1 MKNILIT
8 GGAGFIGSHLV
19 DLMIKDGHRVL
30 VLDVLS
36 YAAQP
41 QYLSSS
47 ATLIE
52 GCITNADFVNSLI
65 QEYAIDTIVN
75 VAAESHVDRSI
86 SDPSLFIQT
95 NIVGTSILLEA
106 ALKQWKKLGSSL
118 RYIQISTDEV
128 YGTLG
133 TTGYFKEESPIMPRS
148 PYSASKAAADHLV
161 EAWHHTYGLPVIITR
176 CSNNYGPRQYPE
188 KLIPKTILNAVRHT
202 SIPIYGKGDNV
213 RDWIYVEDHCLG
225 IKLAL
230 EKNEIGKVYCFGGK
244 TEKKNI
250 ELVQTICAILDEVK
264 PLPENQSYQ
273 KFITFV
279 DDRSGHDYRYAI
291 DCTYAHQSLG
301 FSPRE
306 NFEENLKKTILWYL
320 SEYFDSSKGNIA
332 A

>member
-1 MKNILIT
+1 MRNILIT

-19 DLMIKDGHRVL
+19 DLMLKDGHRVL
-30 VLDVLS
+30 VLDTLT

-41 QYLSSS
+41 EYLSSL
-47 ATLIE
+47 ATLVE
-52 GCITNADFVNSLI
+52 GCITNSTLVNSLI
-65 QEYAIDTIVN
+65 DQYSINTIIN

-86 SDPSLFIQT
+86 SDPSVFIQT
-95 NIVGTSILLEA
+95 NIVGTSVLLDS
-106 ALKQWKKLGSSL
+106 ALAQWKKVGDSF
-118 RYIQISTDEV
+118 RYVQISTDEV

-133 TTGYFKEESPIMPRS
+133 DTGYFREESPIMPRS

-161 EAWHHTYGLPVIITR
+161 EAWYHTYNLPTIITR

-188 KLIPKTILNAVRHT
+188 KLIPKTILNAINQKP
-202 SIPIYGKGDNV
+202 IPVYGQGNNI

-230 EKNEIGKVYCFGGK
+230 EKNERGKVYCFGGEN
-244 TEKKNI
+244 EKQNI
-250 ELVQTICAILDEVK
+250 ELVHTICAILNRVR
-264 PLPENQSYQ
+264 PLPQNQFYE

-291 DCTYAHQSLG
+291 DCTYARETLG
-301 FSPRE
+301 FKPRGH
-306 NFEENLKKTILWYL
+306 FEENLEKTVLWYL
-320 SEYFDSSKGNIA
+320 SEYNNLSKKGIA